1 MGRIMQYRKTKQKN
15 LHTKAKDLSLTISHL
30 NLLLQNHRHY
40 PLLASSLI
48 LKLFLSTSFL
58 TPRCHHCCF
67 LLSSSCASYVFY
79 FSCVFCAFSPSCV
92 SSLTFPL
99 LNHCLRPR
107 MTPYSSSSFSSFSL
121 RHLNY
126 LSLQSFFLVPHH
138 RPLHSPKHLS
148 SFCALQEKMIFFVQ
162 LFSRLYPHPS
172 LFSCHPSSTFS

>member
-15 LHTKAKDLSLTISHL
+15 LHTKAKDSSLTISHL

-79 FSCVFCAFSPSCV
+79 FSCVFCAFS
-92 SSLTFPL
+92 L

-107 MTPYSSSSFSSFSL
+107 MTPYSSSSFSS
-121 RHLNY
+121 
-126 LSLQSFFLVPHH
+126 
-138 RPLHSPKHLS
+138 S
-148 SFCALQEKMIFFVQ
+148 S
-162 LFSRLYPHPS
+162 
-172 LFSCHPSSTFS
+172 SSSSSS